1 MTRATDSFTSP
12 HPTRRQFLQTGAA
25 ACASL
30 AFLNTGTRAESLAA
44 YAAAKGV
51 KFKLSAPDWSL
62 QKECQLDAVALSKEI
77 GFPGVQISIG
87 HARQGETITSLPL
100 SSPALQKEYLAEA
113 KRQGI
118 AITSLCLE
126 IMHVN
131 GLKSDPL
138 GEKWLAEC
146 IPIAKALGVKVIL
159 VPFFGKWAIKQQA
172 EQDRVADIM
181 RNVAPQ
187 AEKLGVILGLENTI
201 SAKENV
207 AIMERSKS
215 SAVKTYYDVGN
226 SSKEGYNVVE
236 EIRWLGKDR
245 ICEVHLKETPWE
257 KYLGEGGIINFP
269 AVIDALADLE
279 FDQWAQ
285 LETSCPSKN
294 IPADFKRNKQFVDE
308 LIGKRN
314 RSGSAAKA

>member
-1 MTRATDSFTSP
+1 MNQ
-12 HPTRRQFLQTGAA
+12 TRRNFLQTGTA
-25 ACASL
+25 ACAGL
-30 AFLNTGTRAESLAA
+30 ALTRMESLAA

-51 KFKLSAPDWSL
+51 KFKLAAPDWSL
-62 QKECQLDAVALSKEI
+62 RQEGKLEAVGLSKQI

-87 HARQGETITSLPL
+87 HAPRGETITQLPL
-100 SSPALQKEYLAEA
+100 SAPALQKQYLDEA
-113 KRQGI
+113 KKQGI

-146 IPIAKALGVKVIL
+146 ISIAKALGVRVIL
-159 VPFFGKWAIKQQA
+159 IPFFGRWAIKQQA
-172 EQDRVADIM
+172 EQDRVADIL
-181 RNVAPQ
+181 RNVAPA

-201 SAKENV
+201 SARENV
-207 AIMERSKS
+207 AMMERSKS

-226 SSKEGYNVVE
+226 SSREGYNVVE
-236 EIRWLGKDR
+236 EIRWLGKGR
-245 ICEVHLKETPWE
+245 ICEMHLKETPWE
-257 KYLGEGGIINFP
+257 KYLGEGVINFA
-269 AVIDALADLE
+269 AVIDALADIG

-294 IPADFKRNKQFVDE
+294 IAADFTRNKQFIE
-308 LIGKRN
+308 ALIGKRN
-314 RSGSAAKA
+314 RLGSAAKA

>member
-1 MTRATDSFTSP
+1 MNQ
-12 HPTRRQFLQTGAA
+12 TRRTFLQTGAA

-30 AFLNTGTRAESLAA
+30 ALTQTESLAA

-62 QKECQLDAVALSKEI
+62 QQECKLEAVALSKQI

-87 HARQGETITSLPL
+87 HARRGETIMSLPL
-100 SSPALQKEYLAEA
+100 SSPALQKQYLDEA
-113 KRQGI
+113 KKQGV

-126 IMHVN
+126 IMHTN

-146 IPIAKALGVKVIL
+146 IPIAKALGVRVIL
-159 VPFFGKWAIKQQA
+159 IPFFGRWAIKQKA
-172 EQDRVADIM
+172 EQDRVADIL
-181 RNVAPQ
+181 RNVAPA

-201 SAKENV
+201 SARENV

-236 EIRWLGKDR
+236 EIRWLGKSR
-245 ICEVHLKETPWE
+245 ICEMHLKETPWE
-257 KYLGEGGIINFP
+257 KYLGEGNVINFP
-269 AVIDALADLE
+269 AVIDVLADIG

-294 IPADFKRNKQFVDE
+294 VAADFTRNKQFVED

-314 RSGSAAKA
+314 RNGSAGKA

>member
-1 MTRATDSFTSP
+1 MNQ
-12 HPTRRQFLQTGAA
+12 TRRTFLQTGAA
-25 ACASL
+25 AL
-30 AFLNTGTRAESLAA
+30 ALSSTDSLAA

-51 KFKLSAPDWSL
+51 KFKLAAPDWSL
-62 QKECQLDAVALSKEI
+62 QQEAKLEAIALAKQI

-87 HARQGETITSLPL
+87 RAKRGETIENLPL
-100 SSPALQKEYLAEA
+100 SSPALQKQYLDEA
-113 KRQGI
+113 KRQGV

-146 IPIAKALGVKVIL
+146 IPIAKAMGVRVVLI
-159 VPFFGKWAIKQQA
+159 PFFGKWAIKEKA
-172 EQDRVADIM
+172 EQDRVADIL
-181 RNVAPQ
+181 RNVAPA

-201 SAKENV
+201 SARENV

-226 SSKEGYNVVE
+226 SSREGYNVVE
-236 EIRWLGKDR
+236 EIRWLGKSR
-245 ICEVHLKETPWE
+245 ICEMHLKETPWE
-257 KYLGEGGIINFP
+257 KYLGEGNVINFP
-269 AVIDALADLE
+269 AVIDALADIG
-279 FDQWAQ
+279 FDLWAQ
-285 LETSCPSKN
+285 LETSCPGKN
-294 IPADFKRNKQFVDE
+294 VAADFTRNKLFVDD

-314 RSGSAAKA
+314 RYGSAAKAA

>member
-1 MTRATDSFTSP
+1 MNQ
-12 HPTRRQFLQTGAA
+12 TRRNFLQTGTA
-25 ACASL
+25 ACAGL
-30 AFLNTGTRAESLAA
+30 ALTRRGSLAA

-62 QKECQLDAVALSKEI
+62 QQEGKLGAVALSKQI

-87 HARQGETITSLPL
+87 HAPGGETITSLPL
-100 SSPALQKEYLAEA
+100 SSSALQKQYLDEA
-113 KRQGI
+113 NKQGI

-146 IPIAKALGVKVIL
+146 IPIAKALGVRVIL

-172 EQDRVADIM
+172 EQDRVADIL

-201 SAKENV
+201 SARENV

-215 SAVKTYYDVGN
+215 AAVKTYYDVGN

-236 EIRWLGKDR
+236 EIRWLGKSR
-245 ICEVHLKETPWE
+245 ICEMHLKETPWE

-269 AVIDALADLE
+269 AVIDALADIG

-294 IPADFKRNKQFVDE
+294 IAADFRRNKQFIE
-308 LIGKRN
+308 TLIGKRN
-314 RSGSAAKA
+314 RLGSAAKS

>member
-1 MTRATDSFTSP
+1 MNQ
-12 HPTRRQFLQTGAA
+12 TRRTFLQTGAA

-30 AFLNTGTRAESLAA
+30 ALTRTESLAA

-51 KFKLSAPDWSL
+51 KFKLAAPDWSL
-62 QKECQLDAVALSKEI
+62 QQECKLEAVALAKQI

-87 HARQGETITSLPL
+87 HARRGETITSLPL
-100 SSPALQKEYLAEA
+100 SSPALQKQYLDEA
-113 KRQGI
+113 KKHGV

-126 IMHVN
+126 IMHTN

-146 IPIAKALGVKVIL
+146 IPIAKAMGVKVIL
-159 VPFFGKWAIKQQA
+159 IPFFGRWAIKQQA

-181 RNVAPQ
+181 RNVAPA
-187 AEKLGVILGLENTI
+187 AEKLGVILGLEDTI
-201 SAKENV
+201 SARENM

-215 SAVKTYYDVGN
+215 AAVKTYYDVGN

-236 EIRWLGKDR
+236 EIRWLGKSR
-245 ICEVHLKETPWE
+245 ICEMHLKETPWE
-257 KYLGEGGIINFP
+257 KYLGEGNVINFP
-269 AVIDALADLE
+269 AVIDALADIG

-294 IPADFKRNKQFVDE
+294 VAADFTRNKLFVED

-314 RSGSAAKA
+314 RHGSAAKA

>member
-1 MTRATDSFTSP
+1 MNQ
-12 HPTRRQFLQTGAA
+12 TRRTFLQSGAA
-25 ACASL
+25 AL
-30 AFLNTGTRAESLAA
+30 ALSRAESLAA

-62 QKECQLDAVALSKEI
+62 QQECKLAAVGLSKQI

-87 HARQGETITSLPL
+87 HAPRGETITQLPL
-100 SSPALQKEYLAEA
+100 GSPALQKQYLDEA

-172 EQDRVADIM
+172 EQDRVADIL

-201 SAKENV
+201 SARENV

-215 SAVKTYYDVGN
+215 AAVKTYYDVGN
-226 SSKEGYNVVE
+226 SSKEGFNVVE
-236 EIRWLGKDR
+236 EIRWLGKSR

-257 KYLGEGGIINFP
+257 KYLGEGNVINFP
-269 AVIDALADLE
+269 AVIDALADIG

-294 IPADFKRNKQFVDE
+294 VAVDFKRNKQFIED
-308 LIGKRN
+308 LISKRN
-314 RSGSAAKA
+314 RTGSAAKA

>member
-1 MTRATDSFTSP
+1 MNQ
-12 HPTRRQFLQTGAA
+12 TRRTFLQSGAA
-25 ACASL
+25 TL
-30 AFLNTGTRAESLAA
+30 AFASTQSLAA

-62 QKECQLDAVALSKEI
+62 QKECKLDAVVLSKQI

-87 HARQGETITSLPL
+87 HAPRGETITSLPL
-100 SSPALQKEYLAEA
+100 SSAALQKQYLDEA

-172 EQDRVADIM
+172 EQDRVADIL

-201 SAKENV
+201 SARENV
-207 AIMERSKS
+207 TIMERSRS

-245 ICEVHLKETPWE
+245 ICEMHLKETPWE

-269 AVIDALADLE
+269 AVIDALADIG

-285 LETSCPSKN
+285 LETSCPSKD
-294 IPADFKRNKQFVDE
+294 ISADFKRNKLFIED

-314 RSGSAAKA
+314 RAGSATKV

>member
-1 MTRATDSFTSP
+1 MTRSTNSFTSLP
-12 HPTRRQFLQTGAA
+12 STRRQFLQTGAT

-30 AFLNTGTRAESLAA
+30 AFLQTGTLAA

-62 QKECQLDAVALSKEI
+62 NQECKLDAVGLSKQI

-87 HARQGETITSLPL
+87 HPPKGETITSLPL
-100 SSPALQKEYLAEA
+100 SSAALQKQYLAEA

-118 AITSLCLE
+118 ALTSLCLE

-172 EQDRVADIM
+172 EQDRVADIL

-245 ICEVHLKETPWE
+245 ICEMHLKETPWE

-269 AVIDALADLE
+269 AVIDALADIG

-294 IPADFKRNKQFVDE
+294 IAADFKRNKQFVED

>member
-1 MTRATDSFTSP
+1 MNQ
-12 HPTRRQFLQTGAA
+12 TRRTFLQTGAT

-30 AFLNTGTRAESLAA
+30 ALTRINA

-62 QKECQLDAVALSKEI
+62 NQECKLDAVGLSKQI

-87 HARQGETITSLPL
+87 HAPRGETITSLPL
-100 SSPALQKEYLAEA
+100 SSPALQKQYLDEA
-113 KRQGI
+113 KKQGI
-118 AITSLCLE
+118 ALTSLCLE

-245 ICEVHLKETPWE
+245 ICEMHLKETPWE

-269 AVIDALADLE
+269 AVIDALADIG

-294 IPADFKRNKQFVDE
+294 IAADFKRNKKFVDD

-314 RSGSAAKA
+314 RAGSAAKA

>member
-1 MTRATDSFTSP
+1 MNQ
-12 HPTRRQFLQTGAA
+12 TRRNFLQTGTA
-25 ACASL
+25 ACAGL
-30 AFLNTGTRAESLAA
+30 ALTQTMTRTESLAA

-62 QKECQLDAVALSKEI
+62 SQEGKLGAVGLSKQI

-87 HARQGETITSLPL
+87 HAPRGETITQLPL
-100 SSPALQKEYLAEA
+100 SSSALQKQYLDEA
-113 KRQGI
+113 KKQGV

-126 IMHVN
+126 IMHTN

-146 IPIAKALGVKVIL
+146 IPIAKALGVRVIL

-172 EQDRVADIM
+172 EQDRVADIL

-201 SAKENV
+201 SARENA

-215 SAVKTYYDVGN
+215 AAIKTYYDVGN

-236 EIRWLGKDR
+236 EIRWLGKGR
-245 ICEVHLKETPWE
+245 ICEMHLKETPWE
-257 KYLGEGGIINFP
+257 KYLGEGGVINFP
-269 AVIDALADLE
+269 AVIDVLADIG

-294 IPADFKRNKQFVDE
+294 IAADFTRNKQFIE
-308 LIGKRN
+308 TLIGKRN
-314 RSGSAAKA
+314 RLGSAAKA

>member
-1 MTRATDSFTSP
+1 MNQ
-12 HPTRRQFLQTGAA
+12 TRRHFLQTGAA

-30 AFLNTGTRAESLAA
+30 TLTRTEALAA

-51 KFKLSAPDWSL
+51 RFKLSAPDWSL
-62 QKECQLDAVALSKEI
+62 NQECKLDAVALSKQI

-87 HARQGETITSLPL
+87 HARRGETITQLPL
-100 SSPALQKEYLAEA
+100 SSPALQKQYLDEA
-113 KRQGI
+113 KKQGV

-126 IMHVN
+126 IMHTN

-159 VPFFGKWAIKQQA
+159 IPFFGKWAIKQQV

-181 RNVAPQ
+181 RNVAPA

-201 SAKENV
+201 SARENV

-236 EIRWLGKDR
+236 EIRWLGKSR
-245 ICEVHLKETPWE
+245 ICEMHLKETPWG

-269 AVIDALADLE
+269 AVIDALADIG

-294 IPADFKRNKQFVDE
+294 VAADFTRNKLFVED

-314 RSGSAAKA
+314 RNGSAAKA

>member
-1 MTRATDSFTSP
+1 MNQ
-12 HPTRRQFLQTGAA
+12 TRRTFLQTGAA
-25 ACASL
+25 AL
-30 AFLNTGTRAESLAA
+30 ALTHTMSSTESLAA

-62 QKECQLDAVALSKEI
+62 NEEGKLNAI
-77 GFPGVQISIG
+77 GLTKQIGLPGVQISIG
-87 HARQGETITSLPL
+87 HALKGETITSLPL
-100 SSPALQKEYLAEA
+100 SSPALQKQYLDEA
-113 KRQGI
+113 KKQGV
-118 AITSLCLE
+118 ALTSLCLE
-126 IMHVN
+126 IMHTN

-181 RNVAPQ
+181 RNVAPA

-215 SAVKTYYDVGN
+215 AAVKTYYDVGN
-226 SSKEGYNVVE
+226 SSREGYNVVE
-236 EIRWLGKDR
+236 EIRWLGKSR
-245 ICEVHLKETPWE
+245 ICEMHLKETPWE
-257 KYLGEGGIINFP
+257 KYLGEGGVINFP
-269 AVIDALADLE
+269 AVIDALADIG

-294 IPADFKRNKQFVDE
+294 IAGDFVRNKKFIED

-314 RSGSAAKA
+314 RLGSAAKA